1 MLPPAPVTF
10 STTTVW
16 PRLFVIRSAMIRAI
30 VSVGPPAENGTT
42 IATGRAGKFCADA
55 TPKQDITAAA
65 KSRRLFMAPP
75 LGHMVTLPGFILESR
90 AETKLM
96 NRLWRLMA
104 AGLALAA
111 AAAALPAAAQSYPSE
126 PIRLVS
132 PFPPGGSV
140 DVVGRLLATKLS
152 DSMGQQMVVDNR
164 SGASGVIGTEVVMN
178 APPDGYTLLINT
190 IPFVTNQFLMP
201 RAPYDPLRDFVS
213 ISLVAS
219 SPSLVTVHPSVP
231 ARSIQELVALAKSK
245 PGQLYYSAA
254 GVGTNPHI
262 AGELFNLLAEVNIV
276 AVQYKGG
283 GPADTALIA
292 GEVAATFG
300 NISQEI
306 AFVKAGRMRAL
317 AVTGTKRNP
326 AMPELPT
333 VVEAAPEGP
342 LRGYEFETWYVVAA
356 PKGTPRAIV
365 DTVNSHIRKALS
377 APDQVK
383 FWEERGL
390 TVIASTPEAAA
401 AHLESEQKKWQRV
414 IKERGIKAE

>member
-1 MLPPAPVTF
+1 V
-10 STTTVW
+10 
-16 PRLFVIRSAMIRAI
+16 
-30 VSVGPPAENGTT
+30 
-42 IATGRAGKFCADA
+42 
-55 TPKQDITAAA
+55 
-65 KSRRLFMAPP
+65 
-75 LGHMVTLPGFILESR
+75 
-90 AETKLM
+90 
-96 NRLWRLMA
+96 
-104 AGLALAA
+104 LAA
-111 AAAALPAAAQSYPSE
+111 LTLALPAAAQGYPSK
-126 PIRLVS
+126 PIRLVA

-152 DSMGQQMVVDNR
+152 DSMGQQMGVDNR